1 MYISSCH
8 ISICS
13 DINQLQRMVSARSA
27 SSARR
32 ALSFARAV
40 RNTLQAKDDYTTMC
54 ITEAEEYLGLLR
66 EKKTSIKSQLAEAHE
81 QIVLVKEVLDS
92 DGISEIS
99 CSDDE
104 DSMSSASSP
113 PRFSDFLPLESVDT
127 EVISD
132 HDHDLNLG
140 TTRTSSQW
148 GPSSSSSPPTSYLGD
163 SQGGKDLQRVE
174 AAAAEA

>member
-27 SSARR
+27 SSARQ

-40 RNTLQAKDDYTTMC
+40 HNTLQAKDDYTTMC

-113 PRFSDFLPLESVDT
+113 PCFSDFLPLESVDT

-132 HDHDLNLG
+132 HDNDLS

>member
-1 MYISSCH
+1 M
-8 ISICS
+8 
-13 DINQLQRMVSARSA
+13 
-27 SSARR
+27 
-32 ALSFARAV
+32 

-66 EKKTSIKSQLAEAHE
+66 EKKTTIKSQLAEAHE

-99 CSDDE
+99 YSDDE

-127 EVISD
+127 DVISD
-132 HDHDLNLG
+132 HDSDHDLDLG

-163 SQGGKDLQRVE
+163 SQGAKDLERVE

>member
-1 MYISSCH
+1 
-8 ISICS
+8 
-13 DINQLQRMVSARSA
+13 
-27 SSARR
+27 
-32 ALSFARAV
+32 V

-99 CSDDE
+99 CSDNE
-104 DSMSSASSP
+104 DLMSSASSP

-127 EVISD
+127 DVISD
-132 HDHDLNLG
+132 HDSDHDLDLG
-140 TTRTSSQW
+140 TMRTSSQW